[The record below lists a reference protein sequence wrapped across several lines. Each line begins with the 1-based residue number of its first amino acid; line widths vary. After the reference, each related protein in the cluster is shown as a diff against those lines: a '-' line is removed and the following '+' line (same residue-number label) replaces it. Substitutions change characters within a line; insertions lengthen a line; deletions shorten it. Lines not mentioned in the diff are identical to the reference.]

1 MKKQKKHNDR
11 LTEQLKEWQDV
22 MFEAEVPELM
32 LSFINVSNDTF
43 LSNKALTLLNNILI
57 KTNET
62 NQKKILDLLKK
73 DDSFF
78 NVFYYLMR
86 RL

>member
-1 MKKQKKHNDR
+1 M
-11 LTEQLKEWQDV
+11 KEWQDV